1 MATRGSRARNSSV
14 SFTELLDQWN
24 MIQNADDLVNSMV
37 NNLAKL
43 SHFLAENVIDEKYS
57 LILVKLFSRASQTR
71 KRRIEC
77 LDILR
82 IIAESLFLTRHL
94 GVTVTKIQEMF
105 GLEQC
110 QGFVKDMANILE
122 MILHQLPM
130 YSFKVI
136 VAASL
141 LNCFCSNCDSFPE
154 KENLMSLLVSLIQQ
168 GKHQHRNSNSKE
180 NTIFH
185 CQDTDRPPENFVDL
199 PVVPT
204 DIDLF
209 YNVKPFVRKAILKGP
224 YRDVEHYLDVHFRL
238 MRLDFITPLKNGLT
252 ELRTQSDF
260 SQKLRCSEVRLYHSV
275 CIKKADVTNGLIL
288 MFDVK
293 KCKHV
298 DWERTDRLMTG
309 SLLCLTKDG
318 FRTIVCATVVK
329 RELEQL
335 KKGVVQV
342 AVKSGLELLLGV
354 TSRDLFVMAES
365 VNFYDPY
372 YHVLEALKS
381 MTDSFPLQNVIIY
394 CKPALKPPAY
404 LLTYS
409 SCSKIPL
416 YDLSCMMLHKCEIK
430 VPILTTVKWPSV
442 SKMCLNESQREA
454 AILALTK
461 EVAVIQGPPGTGKTY
476 VGLKVVE
483 TLLKNQKCKGQ
494 NSGSPILVVCFTNHA
509 LDQFLE
515 GILRFCPRS
524 ITRIGGGCKSEKLYK
539 SVLRNPASRY
549 NTVSLKAMDIYK
561 QEMGQLLK
569 KIDSLDKEIQSVDV
583 LYKFMLV
590 DHYSF
595 FFQNHDRQ
603 LRSWLCAPK
612 GTIDQ
617 ELPKQI
623 QAHLTKLVL
632 GWQFSA
638 SNIKLHK
645 KLDVFERCSL
655 YCNKIK
661 IVRRN
666 IKTEMEFA
674 KRDKVFQTEK
684 EMKQLLSLSYSD
696 ILPDDVI
703 DQFSCSSFSEHVRK
717 YCISPFK
724 TFEILNENKVIQF
737 WLLGQGR
744 LLIEQLED
752 IEQLIQANN
761 NGKDE
766 INPVA
771 QDQLNFRSSIFYKPE
786 NPDFESIM
794 RKVEYLKIAAKT
806 DDFQDK
812 PTLNFPEVMR
822 KMSTTEPMTEEEE
835 KKVHDMAELTLKQR
849 YSLYKLWLKRYREHL
864 GETCVKK
871 TEQFKLDVKKER
883 DTDNERAAS
892 SLKRSQVIGMTT
904 TGAAKYKDILE
915 KVGCNIVIVEEA
927 AEVLESH
934 IVTALSK
941 NCQHLILI
949 GDHQQLRPKPATY
962 ELERNF
968 GLDVSLFERLI
979 LNEIPHVTLKIQHR
993 MRPEIS
999 QMVKLIYPELED
1011 HPSVC
1016 QFEHI
1021 RGVSKDVFFINH
1033 NYHEVGNSDNFSKS
1047 NDHEAKYVVALCEY
1061 LTKHDYSPSQIT
1073 IITTYKGQV
1082 TLIRKYMKNL
1092 NPQPRVSAVD
1102 DFQGEENEIIILS
1115 LVRSNKENIAGFV
1128 KIDNR
1133 VCVAFSRAKKGL
1145 FVIGNFSVFLAS
1157 KSNLWHDIVEI
1168 AKKDNFFGQGLPVQC
1183 SSHPENIAII
1193 KTADGFKSRDG
1204 GGCGLPCNF
1213 LLKCGHQCQLKC
1225 HGHDLKHE
1233 RYKCTVPCTKTC
1245 EEGHQCT
1252 LKCHE
1257 KCLCK
1262 QLVTKTLPIC
1272 GHVNLLPCHV
1282 WLEDAICSA
1291 RCGEVL
1297 ACGHECTY
1305 TCRKCT
1311 KLKRHGE
1318 CKEIVEYVFTSC
1330 GHEALVSC
1338 SKSKLDIRCEMMCL
1352 KKLNCG
1358 HDQLM
1363 PCHLATKDA
1372 KCSSGCSEQ
1381 LPCGHLCTGQCIDCV
1396 MNRKHKDC
1404 PVPIDYVFPS
1414 CGHVKNMPCF
1424 LSQTTVKCQ
1433 VLCPAKLS
1441 CGHHQQIPC
1450 HVDPE
1455 NAKCTEKCSA
1465 TLTCGHTCT
1474 GQCTDCVTSNRHKE
1488 CRLLVEY
1495 TYQQCGHK
1503 KQVQCFQ
1510 SSTSLDCPFPCKTRL
1525 KCGHTC
1531 TGKCHDCVSNK
1542 KHKDCTVPVNYM
1554 HTKCGHSGKVQ
1565 CYQSTTNL
1573 DCKQPCP
1580 SKLKCG
1586 HQCKGTCSDCL
1597 YGLVHKACQ
1606 ETCNL
1611 PLPCGHKCEG
1621 HCSTPCLP
1629 CKKPCQF
1636 KCRHRSCDTK
1646 SKLSFCG
1653 QPCQTCDAKC
1663 MQKCKHF
1670 VNLRLCSEAWDK
1682 DTCSERCTKQ
1692 LKVYIPGN
1700 NGTGGKFCSH
1710 PCSGLCGEMCV
1721 CSICESIQ
1729 PIRNLKSAAPH
1740 KKENTSSANVQTNTS
1755 SRNLILKLPL
1765 CGHAFYLSELDQYV
1779 AHHNLSS
1786 SGRYIYCPVCP
1797 KPILNCLRYDQ
1808 INWQR
1813 RKQRE
1818 QDEKD
1823 LIQRNIITLEQKS
1836 LIEKCKHFL
1845 AKFEDIKLFKYH
1857 KEITPEFNTR
1867 TEFLNH
1873 SLKVKFIYIVCL
1885 MKFADSDT
1893 EDLSSRSDLI
1903 QVIDRSAWF
1912 TKQLE
1917 QELRQEILRRL
1928 NLYVLAAL
1936 TKYCSDQDF
1945 GDIKCRWVKLKEDYS
1960 ATPVRADVQAESHQ
1974 VIVSLLNELDNVL
1987 EQHPSDYLQIKNNY
2001 VDVVNIL
2008 TSNQENILSDVVCP
2022 STLES
2027 DASTSPL
2034 LGLDSY
2040 FRSTNKET
2048 KCETVKYDSNQN
2060 KSSLHGAR
2068 ADILHGARAD
2078 ISRKEAGQSKTRCSL
2093 KGTQAD
2099 IVRNRTCLSKTSLKG
2114 TKVDMIARNSSSLS
2128 SSSLKGNIT
2137 KNSPSQSMSSFRNAK
2152 GNITEHNLNKKS
2164 QVNKFKP
2171 SCAKA
2176 ETCLQETIPTRRR
2189 RPTSTDDTIKKDIVK
2204 VSKTTKS
2211 QTVAKEAKPKIKSQ
2225 LRTMTAQSTHTSEQD
2240 PLPLAKRSKQRKR
2253 KPADDKKKKV
2263 QLSGKVHSS
2272 SKPSCEQNITL
2283 QEK

>member
-1 MATRGSRARNSSV
+1 
-14 SFTELLDQWN
+14 
-24 MIQNADDLVNSMV
+24 
-37 NNLAKL
+37 
-43 SHFLAENVIDEKYS
+43 
-57 LILVKLFSRASQTR
+57 
-71 KRRIEC
+71 
-77 LDILR
+77 
-82 IIAESLFLTRHL
+82 
-94 GVTVTKIQEMF
+94 
-105 GLEQC
+105 
-110 QGFVKDMANILE
+110 
-122 MILHQLPM
+122 
-130 YSFKVI
+130 
-136 VAASL
+136 
-141 LNCFCSNCDSFPE
+141 
-154 KENLMSLLVSLIQQ
+154 
-168 GKHQHRNSNSKE
+168 
-180 NTIFH
+180 
-185 CQDTDRPPENFVDL
+185 
-199 PVVPT
+199 
-204 DIDLF
+204 
-209 YNVKPFVRKAILKGP
+209 
-224 YRDVEHYLDVHFRL
+224 
-238 MRLDFITPLKNGLT
+238 
-252 ELRTQSDF
+252 
-260 SQKLRCSEVRLYHSV
+260 
-275 CIKKADVTNGLIL
+275 
-288 MFDVK
+288 
-293 KCKHV
+293 
-298 DWERTDRLMTG
+298 MTG
-309 SLLCLTKDG
+309 SLICLTKDG

-442 SKMCLNESQREA
+442 SCLNESQREA

-595 FFQNHDRQ
+595 FFQNHDSQ

-638 SNIKLHK
+638 SNIKLHN

-703 DQFSCSSFSEHVRK
+703 DQFSCSSFSEHVSN

-724 TFEILNENKVIQF
+724 TFEILNENKVIQS
-737 WLLGQGR
+737 WLLGQDR
-744 LLIEQLED
+744 QLIEQLED

-761 NGKDE
+761 NCKDE
-766 INPVA
+766 IISVA

-864 GETCVKK
+864 GETCVKI

-883 DTDNERAAS
+883 DLDNERAAS

-1115 LVRSNKENIAGFV
+1115 LVRSNKEN
-1128 KIDNR
+1128 
-1133 VCVAFSRAKKGL
+1133 ST
-1145 FVIGNFSVFLAS
+1145 
-1157 KSNLWHDIVEI
+1157 
-1168 AKKDNFFGQGLPVQC
+1168 LPV
-1183 SSHPENIAII
+1183 
-1193 KTADGFKSRDG
+1193 
-1204 GGCGLPCNF
+1204 
-1213 LLKCGHQCQLKC
+1213 
-1225 HGHDLKHE
+1225 
-1233 RYKCTVPCTKTC
+1233 
-1245 EEGHQCT
+1245 
-1252 LKCHE
+1252 
-1257 KCLCK
+1257 
-1262 QLVTKTLPIC
+1262 
-1272 GHVNLLPCHV
+1272 
-1282 WLEDAICSA
+1282 
-1291 RCGEVL
+1291 
-1297 ACGHECTY
+1297 
-1305 TCRKCT
+1305 
-1311 KLKRHGE
+1311 
-1318 CKEIVEYVFTSC
+1318 
-1330 GHEALVSC
+1330 
-1338 SKSKLDIRCEMMCL
+1338 
-1352 KKLNCG
+1352 
-1358 HDQLM
+1358 
-1363 PCHLATKDA
+1363 
-1372 KCSSGCSEQ
+1372 
-1381 LPCGHLCTGQCIDCV
+1381 
-1396 MNRKHKDC
+1396 
-1404 PVPIDYVFPS
+1404 
-1414 CGHVKNMPCF
+1414 
-1424 LSQTTVKCQ
+1424 
-1433 VLCPAKLS
+1433 
-1441 CGHHQQIPC
+1441 
-1450 HVDPE
+1450 
-1455 NAKCTEKCSA
+1455 
-1465 TLTCGHTCT
+1465 
-1474 GQCTDCVTSNRHKE
+1474 
-1488 CRLLVEY
+1488 
-1495 TYQQCGHK
+1495 
-1503 KQVQCFQ
+1503 
-1510 SSTSLDCPFPCKTRL
+1510 
-1525 KCGHTC
+1525 
-1531 TGKCHDCVSNK
+1531 
-1542 KHKDCTVPVNYM
+1542 
-1554 HTKCGHSGKVQ
+1554 
-1565 CYQSTTNL
+1565 
-1573 DCKQPCP
+1573 
-1580 SKLKCG
+1580 
-1586 HQCKGTCSDCL
+1586 
-1597 YGLVHKACQ
+1597 
-1606 ETCNL
+1606 
-1611 PLPCGHKCEG
+1611 
-1621 HCSTPCLP
+1621 
-1629 CKKPCQF
+1629 
-1636 KCRHRSCDTK
+1636 
-1646 SKLSFCG
+1646 
-1653 QPCQTCDAKC
+1653 
-1663 MQKCKHF
+1663 
-1670 VNLRLCSEAWDK
+1670 
-1682 DTCSERCTKQ
+1682 
-1692 LKVYIPGN
+1692 
-1700 NGTGGKFCSH
+1700 
-1710 PCSGLCGEMCV
+1710 
-1721 CSICESIQ
+1721 
-1729 PIRNLKSAAPH
+1729 
-1740 KKENTSSANVQTNTS
+1740 
-1755 SRNLILKLPL
+1755 
-1765 CGHAFYLSELDQYV
+1765 
-1779 AHHNLSS
+1779 
-1786 SGRYIYCPVCP
+1786 
-1797 KPILNCLRYDQ
+1797 
-1808 INWQR
+1808 
-1813 RKQRE
+1813 
-1818 QDEKD
+1818 
-1823 LIQRNIITLEQKS
+1823 
-1836 LIEKCKHFL
+1836 
-1845 AKFEDIKLFKYH
+1845 
-1857 KEITPEFNTR
+1857 
-1867 TEFLNH
+1867 
-1873 SLKVKFIYIVCL
+1873 
-1885 MKFADSDT
+1885 
-1893 EDLSSRSDLI
+1893 
-1903 QVIDRSAWF
+1903 
-1912 TKQLE
+1912 
-1917 QELRQEILRRL
+1917 
-1928 NLYVLAAL
+1928 YVLAFFNV
-1936 TKYCSDQDF
+1936 KHQDQPIGHVCF
-1945 GDIKCRWVKLKEDYS
+1945 FLCRHYGK
-1960 ATPVRADVQAESHQ
+1960 
-1974 VIVSLLNELDNVL
+1974 VSL
-1987 EQHPSDYLQIKNNY
+1987 PSSA
-2001 VDVVNIL
+2001 V
-2008 TSNQENILSDVVCP
+2008 S
-2022 STLES
+2022 
-2027 DASTSPL
+2027 
-2034 LGLDSY
+2034 
-2040 FRSTNKET
+2040 
-2048 KCETVKYDSNQN
+2048 
-2060 KSSLHGAR
+2060 
-2068 ADILHGARAD
+2068 
-2078 ISRKEAGQSKTRCSL
+2078 
-2093 KGTQAD
+2093 
-2099 IVRNRTCLSKTSLKG
+2099 
-2114 TKVDMIARNSSSLS
+2114 ARN
-2128 SSSLKGNIT
+2128 
-2137 KNSPSQSMSSFRNAK
+2137 
-2152 GNITEHNLNKKS
+2152 H
-2164 QVNKFKP
+2164 
-2171 SCAKA
+2171 
-2176 ETCLQETIPTRRR
+2176 
-2189 RPTSTDDTIKKDIVK
+2189 
-2204 VSKTTKS
+2204 
-2211 QTVAKEAKPKIKSQ
+2211 
-2225 LRTMTAQSTHTSEQD
+2225 SEFEV
-2240 PLPLAKRSKQRKR
+2240 R
-2253 KPADDKKKKV
+2253 
-2263 QLSGKVHSS
+2263 
-2272 SKPSCEQNITL
+2272 
-2283 QEK
+2283 